1 MSEERTV
8 DGSAAIP
15 VLSDSMLRGIAEIS
29 SAIME
34 RSYLDDLLAL
44 IVSVTARVIG
54 SKICSILMIDKD
66 RKELILRACHSDAGV
81 YRQRAN
87 TPLGKGIAG
96 RVAVTNAPI
105 KVLDV
110 RKDPRFLNQK
120 IAVEDGLVSL
130 LSVPMSMQGEVIG
143 VINCYTTAPYDFSPE
158 DIMMLTTVAAQAAV
172 LLKNTE
178 LRIMKEIVEREL
190 AERKTIERA
199 KELLME
205 KKNISG
211 KQAFELMRRQSMNS
225 RISLAKIAES
235 VLLASTLD

>member
-1 MSEERTV
+1 MSADRELTV
-8 DGSAAIP
+8 SPSVP
-15 VLSDSMLRGIAEIS
+15 VLSGAMLEGIAEIS
-29 SAIME
+29 RAIME
-34 RSYLDDLLAL
+34 RNYLDDLLAL
-44 IVSVTARVIG
+44 IVSITAKVIG

-66 RKELILRACHSDAGV
+66 KKELVLRACHSDAGA
-81 YRQRAN
+81 YRQRTN

-96 RVAVTNAPI
+96 RVAVANSPI

-110 RKDPRFLNQK
+110 RKDPRFLNKK

-130 LSVPMSMQGEVIG
+130 LSVPISVQGEVIG
-143 VINCYTTAPYDFSPE
+143 VINCYTTSTYDFSAE
-158 DIMMLTTVAAQAAV
+158 DIMMLTTVATQAAV

-205 KKNISG
+205 KKKISG
-211 KQAFELMRRQSMNS
+211 KQAFELMRHQSMNS
-225 RISLAKIAES
+225 RISMAKIAES
-235 VLLASTLD
+235 VLLASTFD